1 MIYRERKYL
10 NKNFLIAGGVVLA
23 IGLAVAIGVTL
34 VDEPIDG
41 NLPEGETTVNGDF
54 LPEYSSDNDD
64 NIARGLAAPTFSAP
78 NQNSEI
84 VTIEKNGNAKALIFL
99 AHWCGYCQKE
109 VPVVQEYVDLIGVPD
124 GIDLIAIATSIDR
137 ARDNYPPH
145 DWLASE
151 GWSETQLY
159 DLDKEIA
166 TAYGLNAFPY
176 WVFLDKDL
184 NVVARRTGNLPQDQV
199 GQLITSILFFKYSLI
214 YKVKQTH
221 SLYLAILERVG
232 LKIFFRLR
240 VFI

>member
-1 MIYRERKYL
+1 MIYQGKKL
-10 NKNFLIAGGVVLA
+10 MNKNFIIVGAIVLVV
-23 IGLAVAIGVTL
+23 GLAVAIGVTL
-34 VDEPIDG
+34 VDEPLDG

-54 LPEYSSDNDD
+54 LPEFASENDD

-99 AHWCGYCQKE
+99 AHWCGYCQN
-109 VPVVQEYVDLIGVPD
+109 VDLIGVPD
-124 GIDLIAIATSIDR
+124 GIDLIAVATSIDR

-145 DWLASE
+145 DWLANE
-151 GWSETQLY
+151 GWTETQLY

-199 GQLITSILFFKYSLI
+199 GQLL
-214 YKVKQTH
+214 VA
-221 SLYLAILERVG
+221 LANQ
-232 LKIFFRLR
+232 
-240 VFI
+240 